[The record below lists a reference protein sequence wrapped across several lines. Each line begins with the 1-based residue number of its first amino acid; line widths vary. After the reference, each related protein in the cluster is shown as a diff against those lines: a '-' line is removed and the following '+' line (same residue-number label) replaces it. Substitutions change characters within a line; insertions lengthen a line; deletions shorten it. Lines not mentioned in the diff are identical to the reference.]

1 MKTRLTIR
9 LRKDVLNRANEYA
22 RLHHI
27 SLSALIESY
36 LENVTKTIVTTDEL
50 ELTPLVKS
58 LSGVIHLEENFLS
71 DFNRNSEK

>member
-1 MKTRLTIR
+1 M
-9 LRKDVLNRANEYA
+9 RKDVLNRANEYA